1 MRGVEGLGTFGRYL
15 LVEELA
21 AGGMGQVYRAMLR
34 GGPGFEKEVALKRVL
49 RELGEDDEFVMR
61 FGDEARI
68 ASTLSHGNIVQVFD
82 FGEHEGEFYLAMEF
96 VDGPDLG
103 TLLQAAHQAQQP
115 IPRPAALYIAAEF
128 CRGLAAAHQRRDA
141 RGEPTPVVHRDVSP
155 QNVIVSRAGEVKVTD
170 FGIAKAADNALRTK
184 TGMLMGKVRYMAPEQ
199 ARAEGVDA
207 RADVFAAGCVLFEML
222 AGRPLFDGP
231 TPESVLLAV
240 VQSPIPRVSEVA
252 TNVPDGLDAIL
263 ERALDR
269 DREHRYA
276 DGAAFARDLERL
288 LHVVAPAYS
297 RDDLAALVRALVP
310 PALRAEQLPT
320 REVGTGAALAAHPTL
335 VDAPETGGSPAAA
348 RSLDELRGSAD
359 RASAS
364 AEQPKS
370 AVDGRS
376 SGVRDVTALADA
388 ALRAELDA
396 ALTPG
401 PETASPPSMAL
412 PPSMAAIE
420 EAAVELHLGR
430 PPTLVGARAAES
442 TPTSLG
448 EPTAA
453 GRPERPAWPTR
464 WLWPLLLAVL
474 LGGGGAAMAALLV
487 PQPGPLA
494 TPSGTLARGGSV
506 ELAGHRLTLHEAR
519 RLGGASKRL
528 LLVLWLK
535 NTKGVPATKIASSFL
550 LGRGQ
555 GGDALRIQHARR
567 PLLWQIDDKGR
578 LRLAFR
584 YPVGEG
590 PLLLGLQTVGQPAD
604 WLRLEL

>member
-103 TLLQAAHQAQQP
+103 TLLQAAHRAQQP
-115 IPRPAALYIAAEF
+115 VPRPAALYIAAEF

-141 RGEPTPVVHRDVSP
+141 RGKPTPVVHRDVSP
-155 QNVIVSRAGEVKVTD
+155 QNIIVSRAGEVKVTD

-240 VQSPIPRVSEVA
+240 VQSPIPRISQVA

-269 DREHRYA
+269 EREHRYA
-276 DGAAFARDLERL
+276 DGAALARDLERL
-288 LHVVAPAYS
+288 LHVIAPAFS

-320 REVGTGAALAAHPTL
+320 REIGTGAALAAHPTL
-335 VDAPETGGSPAAA
+335 VDPPETGAERPAAA

-359 RASAS
+359 PAYAA
-364 AEQPKS
+364 AEPPKS
-370 AVDGRS
+370 AGDGRA

-396 ALTPG
+396 ALAPV
-401 PETASPPSMAL
+401 PESAPSVAAPPSV
-412 PPSMAAIE
+412 AAIE
-420 EAAVELHLGR
+420 EPAVELHLGR

-442 TPTSLG
+442 TPASRG

-453 GRPERPAWPTR
+453 GRPERQPRSTR

-494 TPSGTLARGGSV
+494 APSGTLARGGSV
-506 ELAGHRLTLHEAR
+506 QLAGHRLTLREAR
-519 RLGGASKRL
+519 RLNGASERL
-528 LLVLWLK
+528 LLVLSLK
-535 NTKGVPATKIASSFL
+535 SASAVPTTKIASSFL
-550 LGRGQ
+550 LGRGHQ
-555 GGDALRIQHARR
+555 GDVLRIQHARR
-567 PLLWQIDDKGR
+567 PLLWQIDGKGR

-584 YPVGEG
+584 YPVGKG
-590 PLLLGLQTVGQPAD
+590 PLLLGLQAVGQPAH